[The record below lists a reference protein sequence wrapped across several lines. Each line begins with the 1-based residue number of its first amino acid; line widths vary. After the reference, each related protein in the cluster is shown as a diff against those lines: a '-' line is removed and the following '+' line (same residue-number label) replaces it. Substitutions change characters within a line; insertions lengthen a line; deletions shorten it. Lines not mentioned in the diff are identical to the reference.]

1 MSQVCSVSTESSC
14 KEVVEKE
21 CSLVQDV
28 VCRNVTETR

>member
-1 MSQVCSVSTESSC
+1 MSTETSC

-28 VCRNVTETR
+28 ICRNVTETR